1 MRISVYSVVLKE
13 VVLDVLQLVLMFA
26 ALLWRIPE
34 KSPAFFD
41 LLKIYFPPCLQA
53 LTQLRD
59 NLYWIFRDKGG
70 LAQGQGFL
78 FVIIY

>member
-1 MRISVYSVVLKE
+1 MYSVVLKE

-41 LLKIYFPPCLQA
+41 LLEIYFPRVYRL
-53 LTQLRD
+53 
-59 NLYWIFRDKGG
+59 
-70 LAQGQGFL
+70 
-78 FVIIY
+78 